1 MSLPL
6 ECWLK
11 CLVCC
16 RASVLAPR
24 SFANFYPWAMAKVK
38 PRGSVGL
45 IFRPRGSIAARF
57 VAPKRRPRS
66 SKEKEELADANI
78 KKEIEPVAAATA
90 AADSK
95 KEELADANIKKEIEP
110 VLLALRDKRKPAL
123 RKDTRPKPFFRPRV
137 SKEEKLRAQRLH
149 FQWEACKER
158 RFREQLRKQQQEA
171 SSSSSSSSSSTA
183 FIMPGA

>member
-1 MSLPL
+1 MP
-6 ECWLK
+6 CK
-11 CLVCC
+11 
-16 RASVLAPR
+16 
-24 SFANFYPWAMAKVK
+24 PWFLR
-38 PRGSVGL
+38 PRGTVAPL
-45 IFRPRGSIAARF
+45 LRPRGSIAARF
-57 VAPKRRPRS
+57 VPPVAPKRRPRS
-66 SKEKEELADANI
+66 NKEKEELAEANI

-90 AADSK
+90 ATDTK
-95 KEELADANIKKEIEP
+95 EEELADANIKKEIEP

-123 RKDTRPKPFFRPRV
+123 RKDTTPKPFFRPRV

-149 FQWEACKER
+149 LQWEACKER